1 MNPKFYAAI
10 VLAPED
16 STPTPS
22 LLLSREATAINPLA
36 SRSIDLTNTQLYSN
50 QKYFWPTTAGS
61 AMNFIFKSKQ
71 RTPAELIKHLREAIH
86 RLDAGGS
93 ASGGA
98 NSEGKK
104 KVSRRRDLN

>member
-1 MNPKFYAAI
+1 MKPIAI
-10 VLAPED
+10 VLSPQD
-16 STPTPS
+16 STPIPS
-22 LLLSREATAINPLA
+22 LLLSRDPSS
-36 SRSIDLTNTQLYSN
+36 SRSIDPDLTQQHLDYPYQFPPT
-50 QKYFWPTTAGS
+50 FWPNTAGS

-93 ASGGA
+93 ASAGA

-104 KVSRRRDLN
+104 KVSYCDLIF